1 MINMVNKYKNELDI
15 LGAMETN
22 DSSYYYIEAEHDN
35 FEVFHIDI
43 LEQLRDVL
51 EGYLE
56 DDPDDN
62 IIQMDYH
69 IVQDY
74 LDLYEAYNSYK

>member
-1 MINMVNKYKNELDI
+1 
-15 LGAMETN
+15 METL
-22 DSSYYYIEAEHDN
+22 DSDVYYIEAEHDN

-56 DDPDDN
+56 DDPEDN
-62 IIQMDYH
+62 IIRMDYN

-74 LDLYEAYNSYK
+74 LDLYEAYNN

>member
-15 LGAMETN
+15 LGAMEAN
-22 DSSYYYIEAEHDN
+22 DSGYYYIEAEHDN
-35 FEVFHIDI
+35 FEIFHIDI